1 MNDQPKLPYVIFSR
15 EDSPS
20 LWIRFSVPGVGQ
32 KRICLKTSDEDEAKR
47 RAEIEYQ
54 RAIYDAE
61 RGTLPGKTS
70 FDRIARQYLE
80 HAVLEAGSNPSKL
93 SKVAAD
99 RGVLDRYMV
108 PFFGRS
114 PVTAINVPKLHSYMA
129 WRRSYWTSGPGAKE
143 THIEYERKGR
153 RVIRPAQH
161 IEATLSTLRREAVTM
176 RSVFKHA
183 VRLGYLKASDI
194 PKIDLVAEERNKRPS
209 FTDAEVAKLMQVAEQ
224 RMIDVLAPQRR
235 GKPLLNSW
243 KDMNGKE
250 ITPSV
255 SRVAYERTVLYWF
268 INIALETGMRPT
280 ELFNLDWGHIVGFK
294 EERNKPIVEQRIRI
308 LAYGKGKKPQQLVP
322 NIGAATSF
330 AALWD
335 AFQKVH
341 GRAPRDDE
349 PVFVNASGER
359 AQSYKKSLNALLE
372 AAKLKTDVFGQV
384 RSAYSFRHTYATRQ
398 LRKGT
403 DVYTLAIN
411 MRTSVRMIEMYY
423 SDVVPEDLAK
433 QLEGSYD

>member
-1 MNDQPKLPYVIFSR
+1 MDQPKLPYVVFSR
-15 EDSPS
+15 GDSPS
-20 LWIRFSVPGVGQ
+20 LWVRFSIPGQGQ
-32 KRICLKTSDEDEAKR
+32 KRICLKTGNEEDAKR

-54 RAIYDAE
+54 RALWSAE
-61 RGTLPGKTS
+61 QGTLPGRTS
-70 FDRIARQYLE
+70 FDKVARQYLE
-80 HAVLEAGSNPSKL
+80 SAQLEAGSNPVKL

-108 PFFGRS
+108 PFFGRG
-114 PVTAINVPKLHSYMA
+114 PITAISVPKLHSYME

-143 THIEYERKGR
+143 THISYERKGR

-209 FTDAEVAKLMQVAEQ
+209 FSDAEIAKLMQVAEQ
-224 RMIDVLAPQRR
+224 RLVDVLAPQGR
-235 GKPLLNSW
+235 GRQSANTW
-243 KDMNGKE
+243 KGADGQD
-250 ITPSV
+250 IISSV
-255 SRVAYERTVLYWF
+255 SRVGYERMVLYCF
-268 INIALETGMRPT
+268 IGIALETGMRPT

-294 EERNKPIVEQRIRI
+294 EERAKPISQQRIRI

-322 NIGAATSF
+322 NIEAFASF
-330 AALWD
+330 INLWE
-335 AFQKVH
+335 AFKTVH
-341 GRAPRDDE
+341 GREPRDDE

-372 AAKLKTDVFGQV
+372 AAKLKTDVFGRE

-423 SDVVPEDLAK
+423 SDVVPDDLAK